1 MLKGLQSKK
10 HSIFQFLFSVLMQK
24 NGYTQKTGDWIEVE
38 GHITIKVIPKE
49 DGTKLRYTNL
59 VAQSIFF
66 GPNAYRNSAA
76 QTTEMQVPNED
87 IAY

>member
-1 MLKGLQSKK
+1 MSMNKFMVTGRLTADSELRFTQDG
-10 HSIFQFLFSVLMQK
+10 
-24 NGYTQKTGDWIEVE
+24 NTQKTGNWIDVE